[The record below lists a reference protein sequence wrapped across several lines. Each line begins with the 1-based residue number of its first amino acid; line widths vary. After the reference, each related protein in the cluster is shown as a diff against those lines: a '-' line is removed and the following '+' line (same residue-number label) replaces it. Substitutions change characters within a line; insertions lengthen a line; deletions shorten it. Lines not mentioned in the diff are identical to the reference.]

1 MPYSIVLVDTNTG
14 SRININTSQGEYWL
28 DSVDWGTVEANN
40 HTFKYV
46 DQIGV
51 YLYNTTLET
60 RQVMITGWVSKE
72 YEAEVK
78 RMKRVLISLV
88 NS

>member
-1 MPYSIVLVDTNTG
+1 MTNSIVLVNTNTG
-14 SRININTSQGEYWL
+14 SSININTSQGEYWL

-51 YLYNTTLET
+51 TLYNTTLEP
-60 RQVMITGWVSKE
+60 RQVMITGWVARE
-72 YEAEVK
+72 DETEV
-78 RMKRVLISLV
+78 
-88 NS
+88 